1 MESSRMEAM
10 EATRGHR
17 QRAQTRH
24 RAQTKAQ
31 SAQTNKVHRQSAQRH
46 LDRDPACWKDFS
58 FEP

>member
-17 QRAQTRH
+17 Q